1 MTAGCPQG
9 GRAHLYARFYT
20 DRLEPKSM
28 ESQSTQCR
36 IFAERQGWAEADVWS
51 SLPEIASATFDGGE
65 GTS

>member
-1 MTAGCPQG
+1 M
-9 GRAHLYARFYT
+9 YARFYT